1 MSAAAAGAVAV
12 ARGAR
17 LTVLLTFGLIV
28 LGAVVRATGSG
39 LACPDWP
46 LCHGRLIPPFQTQV
60 LLEWLHRFVA
70 LLVSLGTLGVA
81 IRVFASSVLRPRLG
95 GRMVLVIALLASQ
108 ILLGALTVWK
118 WLHVSVVTLHLGN
131 ALLFFAA
138 FIALAERARALAAD
152 EAGAAASVGAGAAA
166 GVGAAAV
173 AGEGTRG
180 ARGWLVFAA
189 AATFAQILL
198 GGLVSTSHAGLACPD
213 FPGCHGRL
221 FPPLQGLVGLQMT
234 HRYGAFA
241 LTALLAFVAWRAR
254 GASDVRVAVAA
265 QAALA
270 LVGVQILLGVLN
282 VWLTVPVWLS
292 AAHLATATILF
303 AVLVLAS
310 LRS

>member
-1 MSAAAAGAVAV
+1 MRTQVLPGAAFVSRAARA
-12 ARGAR
+12 
-17 LTVLLTFGLIV
+17 TVLFTFGLIV

-46 LCHGRLIPPFQTQV
+46 LCHGQLIPPFQTQV
-60 LLEWLHRFVA
+60 WIEWLHRFVA

-81 IRVFASSVLRPRLG
+81 IRVFASRALRPVLG
-95 GRMVLVIALLASQ
+95 PHMGLVIALLASQ

-138 FIALAERARALAAD
+138 FIAFAERAR
-152 EAGAAASVGAGAAA
+152 GIAA
-166 GVGAAAV
+166 G
-173 AGEGTRG
+173 ESG
-180 ARGWLVFAA
+180 ARERSGFAGVLLIA
-189 AATFAQILL
+189 AIATFAQILL

-221 FPPLQGLVGLQMT
+221 FPPLEGLVGLQMT

-241 LTALLAFVAWRAR
+241 LVALLGFLAWRAR
-254 GASDVRVAVAA
+254 AA
-265 QAALA
+265 ADARIAAAAEAALA
-270 LVGVQILLGVLN
+270 LAGLQVLLGVLN

-303 AVLVLAS
+303 AVLVLAR
-310 LRS
+310 LRA